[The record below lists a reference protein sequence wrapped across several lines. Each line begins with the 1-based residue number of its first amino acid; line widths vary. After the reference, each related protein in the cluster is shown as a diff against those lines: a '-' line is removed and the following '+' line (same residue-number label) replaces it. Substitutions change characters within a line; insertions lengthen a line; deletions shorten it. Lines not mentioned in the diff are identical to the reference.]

1 MIQSGDISDE
11 SLNWISESIGIS
23 NKELLSKGEKLR
35 IESSQRTF
43 FRIPYKNK
51 SSILMLVP
59 RGIDE
64 SIESFYT
71 KAKIFKKANVNVPDI
86 YFKNEV
92 LGLLIVK
99 DFGDDVL
106 QFYLNKQNSNKLIKL
121 AIEQI
126 HKIEVIELDKSI
138 FLDFE
143 KITENNLNLFKR
155 FFLDEFLNVPE
166 LQILREEID
175 EFYSIIISELK
186 NHPQVISHY
195 DFESRNLMSLSE
207 EKVGVIDFQDAL
219 IGPLGIDLAS
229 LFKDLYFEWTD
240 EEISNWLDFY
250 VENSQIAKSA
260 SLKSKDVKRMVDFAS
275 LQRQTRILGKLSQ
288 VFLNLNRSERLKDF
302 KTILNYLM
310 NTSSEY
316 NETKRYSD
324 FFKNLIPILEQR
336 LKTL

>member
-1 MIQSGDISDE
+1 MIQSVDISAE
-11 SLNWISESIGIS
+11 YLNWVSESIGIS

-43 FRIPYKNK
+43 FRIPYKDK
-51 SSILMLVP
+51 SSILMVVP

-71 KAKIFKKANVNVPDI
+71 KAEIFKKANVNVPDI
-86 YFKNEV
+86 YFKNEA

-126 HKIEVIELDKSI
+126 HKIEVIELDKSV

-155 FFLDEFLNVPE
+155 FFLEEFLNAPA
-166 LQILREEID
+166 LQILKEEID
-175 EFYSIIISELK
+175 EFYSLIISELK
-186 NHPQVISHY
+186 DYPQVISHY

-207 EKVGVIDFQDAL
+207 EKIGVIDFQDAL

-229 LFKDLYFEWTD
+229 LFKDLYIEWTD

-260 SLKSKDVKRMVDFAS
+260 SLKSKDVKRMIDFAS

-288 VFLNLNRSERLKDF
+288 VFLKLNRSERLKDF

-316 NETKRYSD
+316 YETKRYSD
-324 FFKNLIPILEQR
+324 FFKSLIPILEQR

>member
-1 MIQSGDISDE
+1 MIQSVDISAE
-11 SLNWISESIGIS
+11 YLNWVSESIGIS

-43 FRIPYKNK
+43 FRIPYKDK
-51 SSILMLVP
+51 SSILMVVP

-64 SIESFYT
+64 SIESFYI
-71 KAKIFKKANVNVPDI
+71 KAEIFKKANVNVPDI
-86 YFKNEV
+86 YFKNEA

-126 HKIEVIELDKSI
+126 HKIEVIELDKSV

-155 FFLDEFLNVPE
+155 FFLEEFLNAPE
-166 LQILREEID
+166 LQILKEEID
-175 EFYSIIISELK
+175 EFYSLIISELK
-186 NHPQVISHY
+186 DYPQVISHY

-207 EKVGVIDFQDAL
+207 EKIGVIDFQDAL

-229 LFKDLYFEWTD
+229 LFKDLYIEWTD

-260 SLKSKDVKRMVDFAS
+260 SLKSKDVRRMIDFAS

-288 VFLNLNRSERLKDF
+288 VFLKLNRSERLKDF

-316 NETKRYSD
+316 YETKRYSD

>member
-1 MIQSGDISDE
+1 LIQSVDISAE
-11 SLNWISESIGIS
+11 YLNWVSESIGIS

-43 FRIPYKNK
+43 FRIPYKDK
-51 SSILMLVP
+51 SSILMVVP

-71 KAKIFKKANVNVPDI
+71 KAEIFKKANVNVPDI
-86 YFKNEV
+86 YFKNEA

-126 HKIEVIELDKSI
+126 HKIEVIELDKSV

-155 FFLDEFLNVPE
+155 FFLEEFLNAPA
-166 LQILREEID
+166 LQILKEEID
-175 EFYSIIISELK
+175 EFYSLIISELK
-186 NHPQVISHY
+186 DYPQVISHY

-207 EKVGVIDFQDAL
+207 EKIGVIDFQDAL

-229 LFKDLYFEWTD
+229 LFKDLYIEWTD

-260 SLKSKDVKRMVDFAS
+260 SLKSKDVRRMIDFAS

-288 VFLNLNRSERLKDF
+288 VFLKLNRSERLKDF

-316 NETKRYSD
+316 YETKRYSD
-324 FFKNLIPILEQR
+324 FFKSLIPILEQR

>member
-1 MIQSGDISDE
+1 MIQSVDISAE
-11 SLNWISESIGIS
+11 YLNWVSESIGIS

-43 FRIPYKNK
+43 FRIPYKDK
-51 SSILMLVP
+51 SSILMVVP

-71 KAKIFKKANVNVPDI
+71 KAEIFKKANVNVPDI
-86 YFKNEV
+86 YFKNEA

-106 QFYLNKQNSNKLIKL
+106 QFYLNKKNSNKLIKL

-126 HKIEVIELDKSI
+126 HKIEVIELDKSV

-155 FFLDEFLNVPE
+155 FFLEEFLNAPE
-166 LQILREEID
+166 LQILKEEID
-175 EFYSIIISELK
+175 EFYSLIISELK
-186 NHPQVISHY
+186 DYPQVISHY

-207 EKVGVIDFQDAL
+207 EKIGVIDFQDAL

-229 LFKDLYFEWTD
+229 LFKDLYIEWTD
-240 EEISNWLDFY
+240 EEIRNWLDFY
-250 VENSQIAKSA
+250 VENSQIAKRA
-260 SLKSKDVKRMVDFAS
+260 SLKSKDVKRMIDFAS

-288 VFLNLNRSERLKDF
+288 VFLKLNRSERLKDF

-316 NETKRYSD
+316 YETKRYSD

>member
-1 MIQSGDISDE
+1 MIQSVDISAE
-11 SLNWISESIGIS
+11 YLNWVSESIGIS

-43 FRIPYKNK
+43 FRIPYKDK
-51 SSILMLVP
+51 SSILMVVP

-71 KAKIFKKANVNVPDI
+71 KAEIFKRANVNVPDI
-86 YFKNEV
+86 YFKNEA

-155 FFLDEFLNVPE
+155 FFLEEFLNVPE
-166 LQILREEID
+166 LQTLNEEID
-175 EFYSIIISELK
+175 EFYSLIISELK
-186 NHPQVISHY
+186 EHPQVISHY

-207 EKVGVIDFQDAL
+207 EKIGVIDFQDAL

-229 LFKDLYFEWTD
+229 LFKDLYIEWTD

-260 SLKSKDVKRMVDFAS
+260 SLKSKDVRRMIDFAS

-288 VFLNLNRSERLKDF
+288 VFLKLNRSERLKDF

-316 NETKRYSD
+316 YETKRYSD

>member
-1 MIQSGDISDE
+1 LIQPSDISAE
-11 SLNWISESIGIS
+11 SLKWVSESIDLSTKGI
-23 NKELLSKGEKLR
+23 LSKGQKLR

-43 FRIPYKNK
+43 FRIPYKDK
-51 SSILMLVP
+51 SSILMVVP
-59 RGIDE
+59 KGIDE
-64 SIESFYT
+64 SVESFYI

-86 YFKNEV
+86 YFKNEA

-106 QFYLNKQNSNKLIKL
+106 QFYLNKKNSNKLIKL

-126 HKIEVIELDKSI
+126 HKIEIIELDKSI
-138 FLDFE
+138 FSDFE
-143 KITENNLNLFKR
+143 KITENNLNLFKS
-155 FFLDEFLNVPE
+155 FFLGEFLNVPE
-166 LQILREEID
+166 LQTSNEEID

-186 NHPQVISHY
+186 DHPQVICHY

-207 EKVGVIDFQDAL
+207 EKIGVIDFQDAL

-229 LFKDLYFEWTD
+229 IFKDLYIEWTD
-240 EEISNWLDFY
+240 EEISNWLNFY
-250 VENSQIAKSA
+250 VEKSQIVKSA
-260 SLKSKDVKRMVDFAS
+260 SLKSIDVKRMIDLAS

-288 VFLNLNRSERLKDF
+288 VFLELNRSARLKDF
-302 KTILNYLM
+302 KTILNYLI

-316 NETKRYSD
+316 GETKRYSD
-324 FFKNLIPILEQR
+324 FFKNLMPILEQR

>member
-1 MIQSGDISDE
+1 MIQSVDISAE
-11 SLNWISESIGIS
+11 YLNWVSESIGIS

-43 FRIPYKNK
+43 FRIPYKDK
-51 SSILMLVP
+51 SSILMVVP

-71 KAKIFKKANVNVPDI
+71 KAEIFKKANVNVPDI
-86 YFKNEV
+86 YFKNEA

-126 HKIEVIELDKSI
+126 HKIEVIELDKSV

-155 FFLDEFLNVPE
+155 FFLEEFLNAPE
-166 LQILREEID
+166 LQILKEEID
-175 EFYSIIISELK
+175 EFYSLIISELK
-186 NHPQVISHY
+186 DYPQVISHY

-207 EKVGVIDFQDAL
+207 EKIGVIDFQDAL

-229 LFKDLYFEWTD
+229 LFKDLYIEWTD

-260 SLKSKDVKRMVDFAS
+260 SLKSKDVKRMIDFAS

-288 VFLNLNRSERLKDF
+288 VFLKLNRSERLKDF

-316 NETKRYSD
+316 YETKRYSD

>member
-1 MIQSGDISDE
+1 LIQSVDISAE
-11 SLNWISESIGIS
+11 YLNWVSESIGIS

-43 FRIPYKNK
+43 FRIPYKDK
-51 SSILMLVP
+51 SSILMVVP

-71 KAKIFKKANVNVPDI
+71 KAEIFKKANVNVPDI
-86 YFKNEV
+86 YFKNEA

-126 HKIEVIELDKSI
+126 HKIEVIELDKSV

-155 FFLDEFLNVPE
+155 FFLEEFLNAPA
-166 LQILREEID
+166 LQILKEEID
-175 EFYSIIISELK
+175 EFYSLIISELK
-186 NHPQVISHY
+186 DYPQVISHY

-207 EKVGVIDFQDAL
+207 EKIGVIDFQDAL

-229 LFKDLYFEWTD
+229 LFKDLYIEWTD

-260 SLKSKDVKRMVDFAS
+260 SLKSKDVRRMIDFAS

-288 VFLNLNRSERLKDF
+288 VFLKLNRSERLKDF

-316 NETKRYSD
+316 YETKRYSD
-324 FFKNLIPILEQR
+324 FFKSLIPILEQR
-336 LKTL
+336 LKRL

>member
-1 MIQSGDISDE
+1 MIQSGDISAE
-11 SLNWISESIGIS
+11 SLNWVSESIGIS

-43 FRIPYKNK
+43 FRIPYKDK
-51 SSILMLVP
+51 SSILMVVP

-71 KAKIFKKANVNVPDI
+71 KAEIFKKANVNVPDI
-86 YFKNEV
+86 YFKNEA

-126 HKIEVIELDKSI
+126 HKIEVIELDKSV

-155 FFLDEFLNVPE
+155 FFLEEFLNAPA
-166 LQILREEID
+166 LQILKEEID
-175 EFYSIIISELK
+175 EFYSLIISELK
-186 NHPQVISHY
+186 DYPQVISHY

-207 EKVGVIDFQDAL
+207 EKIGVIDFQDAL

-229 LFKDLYFEWTD
+229 LFKDLYIEWTD

-260 SLKSKDVKRMVDFAS
+260 SLKSKDVRRMIDFAS

-288 VFLNLNRSERLKDF
+288 VFLKLNRSERLKDF

-316 NETKRYSD
+316 YETKRYSD
-324 FFKNLIPILEQR
+324 FFKSLIPILEQR
-336 LKTL
+336 LKRL

>member
-1 MIQSGDISDE
+1 MIQSVDISAE
-11 SLNWISESIGIS
+11 YLNWVSESIGIS

-43 FRIPYKNK
+43 FRIPYKDK
-51 SSILMLVP
+51 SSILMVVP

-71 KAKIFKKANVNVPDI
+71 KAEIFKKANVNVPDI
-86 YFKNEV
+86 YFKNEA

-126 HKIEVIELDKSI
+126 HKIEVIELDKSV

-155 FFLDEFLNVPE
+155 FFLEEFLNAPA
-166 LQILREEID
+166 LQILKEEID
-175 EFYSIIISELK
+175 EFYSLIISELK
-186 NHPQVISHY
+186 DYPQVISHY

-207 EKVGVIDFQDAL
+207 EKIGVIDFHDAL

-229 LFKDLYFEWTD
+229 LFKDLYIEWTD

-260 SLKSKDVKRMVDFAS
+260 SLKSKDVRRMIDFAS

-288 VFLNLNRSERLKDF
+288 VFLKLNRSERLKDF

-316 NETKRYSD
+316 YETKRYSD
-324 FFKNLIPILEQR
+324 FFKSLIPILEQR

>member
-1 MIQSGDISDE
+1 MV
-11 SLNWISESIGIS
+11 
-23 NKELLSKGEKLR
+23 
-35 IESSQRTF
+35 
-43 FRIPYKNK
+43 
-51 SSILMLVP
+51 VP
-59 RGIDE
+59 EGIDE

-71 KAKIFKKANVNVPDI
+71 KAKIFKQAKVNVPDI
-86 YFKNEV
+86 YFKNNS
-92 LGLLIVK
+92 LGHLIVE

-106 QFYLNKQNSNKLIKL
+106 QFYLNKKNSNKLIKL

-138 FLDFE
+138 FSDFE
-143 KITENNLNLFKR
+143 KITENNLDLFKK
-155 FFLDEFLNVPE
+155 FFLEEFLNAPE
-166 LQILREEID
+166 LQNLKKEID

-186 NHPQVISHY
+186 DHPQVISHY

-207 EKVGVIDFQDAL
+207 EKIGVIDFQDAL

-229 LFKDLYFEWTD
+229 IFKDLYFEWTD

-250 VENSQIAKSA
+250 VENSQIVKSA
-260 SLKSKDVKRMVDFAS
+260 SLKSEDVKRMIDFAS

-288 VFLNLNRSERLKDF
+288 VFLKLNRSERLKDF

-316 NETKRYSD
+316 NETKRHSD
-324 FFKNLIPILEQR
+324 FFRNLMPILDQR

>member
-1 MIQSGDISDE
+1 LIQSGDISAE
-11 SLNWISESIGIS
+11 SLNWVSESIGIS

-43 FRIPYKNK
+43 FRIPYKDK
-51 SSILMLVP
+51 SSILMVVP

-86 YFKNEV
+86 YFKNEA

-126 HKIEVIELDKSI
+126 HKIEVLELDKSI

-155 FFLDEFLNVPE
+155 FFLEEFLNVPE
-166 LQILREEID
+166 LQILKEEIE
-175 EFYSIIISELK
+175 EFYSLIISELK
-186 NHPQVISHY
+186 EFPQVISHY
-195 DFESRNLMSLSE
+195 DFESRNLISLSD
-207 EKVGVIDFQDAL
+207 EKIGVIDFQDAL

-229 LFKDLYFEWTD
+229 LFKDLYIEWTD

-250 VENSQIAKSA
+250 VENSQITKSA
-260 SLKSKDVKRMVDFAS
+260 SLKSKDVKRMIDFAS
-275 LQRQTRILGKLSQ
+275 LQRQIRILGKLSQ
-288 VFLNLNRSERLKDF
+288 VFLKLNRSERLKDF
-302 KTILNYLM
+302 KTILNYLI

-316 NETKRYSD
+316 NETKRFSN
-324 FFKNLIPILEQR
+324 FFKNLIPILELR

>member
-1 MIQSGDISDE
+1 LIQSVDISAE
-11 SLNWISESIGIS
+11 YLNWVSESIGIS

-43 FRIPYKNK
+43 FRIPYKDK
-51 SSILMLVP
+51 SSILMVVP

-71 KAKIFKKANVNVPDI
+71 KAEIFKKANVNVPDI
-86 YFKNEV
+86 YFKNEA

-126 HKIEVIELDKSI
+126 HKIEVIELDKSV

-155 FFLDEFLNVPE
+155 FFLEEFLNAPE
-166 LQILREEID
+166 LQMLKEEID
-175 EFYSIIISELK
+175 EFYSLIISELK
-186 NHPQVISHY
+186 DYPQVISHY

-207 EKVGVIDFQDAL
+207 EKIGVIDFQDAL

-229 LFKDLYFEWTD
+229 LFKDLYIEWTD
-240 EEISNWLDFY
+240 EEISNWLEFY

-260 SLKSKDVKRMVDFAS
+260 SLKSKDVRRMIDFAS

-288 VFLNLNRSERLKDF
+288 VFLKLNRSERLKDF

-316 NETKRYSD
+316 YETKRYSD

>member
-1 MIQSGDISDE
+1 LIQSVDISAE
-11 SLNWISESIGIS
+11 YLNWVSESIGVS
-23 NKELLSKGEKLR
+23 NKELLSRGEKLR

-43 FRIPYKNK
+43 FRIPYKDK
-51 SSILMLVP
+51 SSILMVVP

-71 KAKIFKKANVNVPDI
+71 KAEIFKKANVNVPDI
-86 YFKNEV
+86 YFKNEA

-155 FFLDEFLNVPE
+155 FFLEEFLNVPE
-166 LQILREEID
+166 LQILKEEID
-175 EFYSIIISELK
+175 EFYSLIISELK
-186 NHPQVISHY
+186 DHPQVISHY

-207 EKVGVIDFQDAL
+207 EKIGVIDFQDAL

-229 LFKDLYFEWTD
+229 LFKDLYIEWTD

-260 SLKSKDVKRMVDFAS
+260 SLKSKDVKRMIDFAS

-288 VFLNLNRSERLKDF
+288 VFLKLNRSERLKDF

-316 NETKRYSD
+316 YETKRYSD

>member
-1 MIQSGDISDE
+1 LIQSVDISAE
-11 SLNWISESIGIS
+11 YLNWVSESIGIS
-23 NKELLSKGEKLR
+23 NKELLSRGEKLR

-43 FRIPYKNK
+43 FRIPYKDK
-51 SSILMLVP
+51 SSILMVVP

-71 KAKIFKKANVNVPDI
+71 KAEIFKKANVNVPDI
-86 YFKNEV
+86 YFKNEA

-155 FFLDEFLNVPE
+155 FFLEEFLNAPE
-166 LQILREEID
+166 LQNLKEEID
-175 EFYSIIISELK
+175 EFYSLIISELK
-186 NHPQVISHY
+186 DHPQVISHY

-207 EKVGVIDFQDAL
+207 EKIGVIDFQDAL

-229 LFKDLYFEWTD
+229 LFKDLYIEWTD

-260 SLKSKDVKRMVDFAS
+260 SLKSKDVKRMIDFAS

-288 VFLNLNRSERLKDF
+288 VFLKLNRSERLKDF

-316 NETKRYSD
+316 YETKRYSD